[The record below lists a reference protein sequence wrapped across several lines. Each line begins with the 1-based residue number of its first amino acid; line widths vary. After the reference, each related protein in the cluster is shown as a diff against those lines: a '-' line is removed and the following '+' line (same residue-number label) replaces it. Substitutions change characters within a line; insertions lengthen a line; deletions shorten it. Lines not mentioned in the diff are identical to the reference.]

1 MGLKRFKSQASLAK
15 PILSF
20 LIRLILLSCVFITT
34 WQAWNC
40 VVKYQENPQSTSSSM
55 EYIGNLP
62 LPQITICSRLIDNR
76 QNRLKDVPFNL
87 TKLTSENYLLII
99 DRHGIIRKSI
109 KPVFLSIIRY
119 NTV

>member
-1 MGLKRFKSQASLAK
+1 MGPKRFKHQPSCTKL
-15 PILSF
+15 ILSL
-20 LIRLILLSCVFITT
+20 LIRLIFLTCIFITT

-76 QNRLKDVPFNL
+76 QNRLKDVPFNN
-87 TKLTSENYLLII
+87 TKLINCGLTYELQIFI
-99 DRHGIIRKSI
+99 D
-109 KPVFLSIIRY
+109 
-119 NTV
+119 

>member
-1 MGLKRFKSQASLAK
+1 MAMPIYVIYSNGKCLSSKMGLKRYKSQTSLAK

-20 LIRLILLSCVFITT
+20 LIRFTLFSCIFITT

-76 QNRLKDVPFNL
+76 QNRLKDVPFNH
-87 TKLTSENYLLII
+87 TKLTDCGLKYELQIFI
-99 DRHGIIRKSI
+99 D
-109 KPVFLSIIRY
+109 
-119 NTV
+119 